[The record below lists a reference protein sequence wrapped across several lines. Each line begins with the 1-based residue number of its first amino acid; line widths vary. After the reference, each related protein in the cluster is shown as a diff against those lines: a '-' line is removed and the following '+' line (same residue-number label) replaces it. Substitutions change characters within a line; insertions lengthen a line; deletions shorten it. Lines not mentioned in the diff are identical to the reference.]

1 MLNSESDI
9 EKVNNFENSKELNDP
24 NCETIKKLLIKQNL
38 YPDNNKN
45 LKYLLS
51 ITLKKEQKNFDFQYL
66 LSFLLTFKTEDNINI
81 FYDYFFQCCEL
92 GKINYVTLLLNNHLS
107 INYQNELGETPM
119 HIAITKKDINLM
131 KLLLEY
137 NPVLTIKT
145 YKDNLNCYNY
155 ADISGNEEIKNLL
168 YSKINSSKEIKSKL
182 KSFINGIDTK
192 NSMSSIESGAK
203 KELLDYCGETYKSNI
218 KTDASE
224 LKTINE
230 DEPIKIND
238 IINITNSKHNSSS
251 SKKEYSDKKLF
262 IKKTNYSPQ
271 KKDNSNYNN
280 SSFNNKAKEENKDNL
295 TYSNKTVYKKKRI
308 LCNSD
313 NGEYRYMT
321 EKNQRKQKKQ
331 YNLEELNIKK
341 YNFTNSPSAF
351 SLDILEPTKN
361 MKLNVIENDYINNKK
376 IKDEDNEKQLNH
388 FFTEINVPR
397 EYTKNFIDN
406 GFDDLELLLIQTKSG
421 IALSN
426 QNLKDIGISIYGDRA
441 KILIHLEEKAG
452 IFPFLLEKDKI
463 YITKDECI
471 PGNNSLFKFLA
482 DINYK
487 EYEGKFIENGFYSSE
502 LLFTQM
508 LTRQPI
514 DENSLK
520 EEFNITKTL
529 HRHIIYN
536 NLKKLSKEYEK
547 KLKNKDNN
555 IMEYE
560 AKELKEC
567 GTCNIY

>member
-1 MLNSESDI
+1 MLKDESEI
-9 EKVNNFENSKELNDP
+9 EKDNNIENNEELNDP
-24 NCETIKKLLIKQNL
+24 NCETIKKLLKAQNL
-38 YPDNNKN
+38 YPENNKH

-66 LSFLLTFKTEDNINI
+66 LSFLLTYKTEDNISI

-119 HIAITKKDINLM
+119 HIAITKKDIKLM
-131 KLLLEY
+131 KLLMEY

-155 ADISGNEEIKNLL
+155 ADISGKEEIKNIL

-192 NSMSSIESGAK
+192 NSVSSIESGAK
-203 KELLDYCGETYKSNI
+203 KELLEYCGETYKSNT

-230 DEPIKIND
+230 DEPLKIDD
-238 IINITNSKHNSSS
+238 IVNGKQNYSLSKQ
-251 SKKEYSDKKLF
+251 EYSDKKLF
-262 IKKTNYSPQ
+262 INKANCSPQ
-271 KKDNSNYNN
+271 MKDNSKNKI
-280 SSFNNKAKEENKDNL
+280 SVFNNKAKEEKKDNL

-308 LCNSD
+308 FSNSD
-313 NGEYRYMT
+313 NGGYRFMT

-341 YNFTNSPSAF
+341 YNLTKSPSAF
-351 SLDILEPTKN
+351 SLDLLEPAKN
-361 MKLNVIENDYINNKK
+361 MKLNVIENDYINKK
-376 IKDEDNEKQLNH
+376 KLKDEDNEEQLNH
-388 FFTEINVPR
+388 FFTEINVPK
-397 EYTKNFIDN
+397 EYTKIFIDN
-406 GFDDLELLLIQTKSG
+406 GFDDLGLLLIQTKSG
-421 IALSN
+421 VALSN
-426 QNLKDIGISIYGDRA
+426 QNLKDIGISVYGHRA

-463 YITKDECI
+463 YITEDKCI
-471 PGNNSLFKFLA
+471 PGNNSLYKFLA
-482 DINYK
+482 NINFK

-520 EEFNITKTL
+520 EDFNITKTM

-536 NLKKLSKEYEK
+536 NLKKSSKEYEK

-555 IMEYE
+555 KMEYE
-560 AKELKEC
+560 TKELKEC
-567 GTCNIY
+567 ETCTIY

>member
-1 MLNSESDI
+1 
-9 EKVNNFENSKELNDP
+9 
-24 NCETIKKLLIKQNL
+24 
-38 YPDNNKN
+38 
-45 LKYLLS
+45 
-51 ITLKKEQKNFDFQYL
+51 
-66 LSFLLTFKTEDNINI
+66 
-81 FYDYFFQCCEL
+81 
-92 GKINYVTLLLNNHLS
+92 LS

-119 HIAITKKDINLM
+119 HIAITKKDIKLM
-131 KLLLEY
+131 KLLMEF
-137 NPVLTIKT
+137 NPILTIKT
-145 YKDNLNCYNY
+145 YKNNLTCYNY
-155 ADISGNEEIKNLL
+155 ADISGIEEIKNIL

-192 NSMSSIESGAK
+192 NSVSSIESGAK
-203 KELLDYCGETYKSNI
+203 KELLEYCGETYKSNT

-238 IINITNSKHNSSS
+238 IVNGKQNSSPS
-251 SKKEYSDKKLF
+251 RQEYSDRNLF
-262 IKKTNYSPQ
+262 MKKTKYSPQ
-271 KKDNSNYNN
+271 KKDNSKYNN
-280 SSFNNKAKEENKDNL
+280 SAFINKEKVDNKGNL

-308 LCNSD
+308 FSNSD
-313 NGEYRYMT
+313 NGEYRFMT
-321 EKNQRKQKKQ
+321 EKKQKKQ
-331 YNLEELNIKK
+331 KNKYNLEELNIKN
-341 YNFTNSPSAF
+341 YNLTKSPSAF
-351 SLDILEPTKN
+351 SLDLLEPTKN
-361 MKLNVIENDYINNKK
+361 MKLNIIENDYINNKK
-376 IKDEDNEKQLNH
+376 RKDEDNEEQLNN
-388 FFTEINVPR
+388 FFNEINVPK

-406 GFDDLELLLIQTKSG
+406 GFDDLGLLLIQTKSG
-421 IALSN
+421 VALSN
-426 QNLKDIGISIYGDRA
+426 QNLKDIGISVYGHRA

-463 YITKDECI
+463 YITENECI

-482 DINYK
+482 DINYE